1 IEENERDAE
10 RYEYERDTER
20 DTERDRSPCYEEAR
34 VERNVRDFVD
44 EDVDLD
50 DPKIMPKEILVDIQK
65 RWELTVTIDQCRNAK
80 TRALEMIKEENDQQ
94 FSRLK
99 DYRLELLE

>member
-1 IEENERDAE
+1 MSSNIFLECETERDEAGMEENEIDAE
-10 RYEYERDTER
+10 RYEYER

-44 EDVDLD
+44 EDVDLFAT
-50 DPKIMPKEILVDIQK
+50 P
-65 RWELTVTIDQCRNAK
+65 CRNAK

-94 FSRLK
+94 FSRLR
-99 DYRLELLE
+99 DYRVELL